1 MGVKVVVR
9 HGRCLS
15 GFGLRCLKEWRLWL
29 SSSCRRRYDCAIFYA
44 PPAAPLIFRD
54 VMFSSACTTRLRGAA
69 AAAARRA
76 ATTTFEHGRQP
87 YYLASSRSNTTDVAG
102 RGLHQRYICD
112 VEYSSSRTYLISC
125 AGVIFFGL
133 PPHSVSRS
141 GSSRKPPQT
150 GRVNHE
156 NVSRWYAL
164 MRGRDIP
171 RACQHVPRNFPP
183 IGTL

>member
-1 MGVKVVVR
+1 MALILPAVR
-9 HGRCLS
+9 CH
-15 GFGLRCLKEWRLWL
+15 LRSQIRLP
-29 SSSCRRRYDCAIFYA
+29 SFMPR
-44 PPAAPLIFRD
+44 PLIFRD
-54 VMFSSACTTRLRGAA
+54 VMFSSACTTRRLRGAAAA

-112 VEYSSSRTYLISC
+112 VEYSSSRTYLILC
-125 AGVIFFGL
+125 AGLIVIFFAWPF

-164 MRGRDIP
+164 MRRRDIP
-171 RACQHVPRNFPP
+171 RACQHVPKDFPP